1 MNGWSEAV
9 CGWVNHWAW
18 SQDRIVLSHELDVG
32 KAQIKVVK
40 TRVANAFQGQTGH
53 LKECSSRAGKATG
66 NGGDA
71 GARCMNSPSRWGSCP
86 LAQSVAVLPEN
97 NSGLILSVCRFF
109 KRIKKF
115 SILDDSY
122 QFLNTSN

>member
-1 MNGWSEAV
+1 MS
-9 CGWVNHWAW
+9 
-18 SQDRIVLSHELDVG
+18 DKLDVG

-40 TRVANAFQGQTGH
+40 TRVANAFQGHTGH
-53 LKECSSRAGKATG
+53 LKECSRKAGKATG

-71 GARCMNSPSRWGSCP
+71 GARCVSSPSRWGSCP
-86 LAQSVAVLPEN
+86 LAQSVAALSEN
-97 NSGLILSVCRFF
+97 NSGLISSVCRFF

-115 SILDDSY
+115 NILDDSY